1 MNKMGVGFHL
11 APTVRAHLSNAGRT
25 VWNSSTSCGEDPSRA
40 RSLGSR
46 SSATRMVTKKTSH
59 DHGSH
64 CNTLNK
70 RGSFPI
76 SRIIERKKWPKT
88 LPLEPCPV
96 LEVVCLSELVEQANY
111 PRRNSRNKTE
121 QPFHSFGTLPCRLC
135 KLQIALEDPLASQ
148 VPKVPV
154 LPVLL
159 HIFGARSVARHC
171 QGAFATSAMPWQYIW
186 AQYSG
191 SLSGLKFWVRP
202 IWIKIRNPAKSI
214 ETSPSMLLVS
224 FKGLQVPNI

>member
-1 MNKMGVGFHL
+1 ML
-11 APTVRAHLSNAGRT
+11 RT
-25 VWNSSTSCGEDPSRA
+25 VWTSSTSCGEDPSRA

-111 PRRNSRNKTE
+111 PRRIHITKLNN
-121 QPFHSFGTLPCRLC
+121 HSFWSTMPCRLC
-135 KLQIALEDPLASQ
+135 KLQIAFEDPLASQ
-148 VPKVPV
+148 VPKSQKSPCSPCSSIS
-154 LPVLL
+154 LE
-159 HIFGARSVARHC
+159 
-171 QGAFATSAMPWQYIW
+171 QGALLGTAKGPSQPRPCHGNILEHNTVGLSRVSS
-186 AQYSG
+186 SG
-191 SLSGLKFWVRP
+191 
-202 IWIKIRNPAKSI
+202 
-214 ETSPSMLLVS
+214 
-224 FKGLQVPNI
+224 